1 MEDYNLLL
9 RLVGLIINHTNDK
22 FILDK
27 LVEIENYLHLKE
39 NSEIETHI
47 HVSIK
52 PEKPLILRKKES
64 GEYYDWVDEI
74 FEDFD

>member
-27 LVEIENYLHLKE
+27 LVEIENYLHFIEKE
-39 NSEIETHI
+39 RE
-47 HVSIK
+47 
-52 PEKPLILRKKES
+52 
-64 GEYYDWVDEI
+64 W
-74 FEDFD
+74 